1 MKKHVLITAF
11 ICFAFVGCQKRV
23 TSTPFEVIEIELD
36 NATVATSN
44 IFDNLTPIA
53 LETTDSSFID
63 ALASVKL
70 TPKHIFVRTDNTIK
84 QFDRNG
90 RFIKNI
96 GQKGQA
102 GNEYT
107 GITDFIL
114 NEPAKQI
121 DILDRKQKKILTF
134 DYDGNYIK
142 STPIA
147 TSAWQLY
154 KPNSTTT
161 LTYSGNECDVNNTSK
176 FNAYS
181 ENQRDSFFPID
192 EQRSKFLH
200 IHTPRN
206 LYTLINNEAIFFEAF
221 NDTIYRLDKQQASP
235 KYVLSYNGKNL
246 PASFFTEKNYANI
259 MEFFQAFN
267 ARGCVNTTYDVT
279 EGDTKLVFT
288 CYYEGNKHVNIYDK
302 TAQQT
307 QSSKT
312 FTEDILMQN
321 VSLPFDEEDFVLW
334 GSDGEVAFW
343 VQPEWL
349 LENKDR
355 ILSSKLQAITSSL
368 KEDDN
373 PILLVGDIR

>member
-1 MKKHVLITAF
+1 MKKHLLIATIA
-11 ICFAFVGCQKRV
+11 CFAFVGCQKNV
-23 TSTPFEVIEIELD
+23 TPTQFEVIEIELD

-44 IFDNLTPIA
+44 IFDKLTPIA
-53 LETTDSSFID
+53 LETTDSSLID

-70 TPKHIFVRTDNTIK
+70 TPKYIFVRTDNTIK

-90 RFIKNI
+90 SFIKNI

-102 GNEYT
+102 ENEYT
-107 GITDFIL
+107 GITDFIVD
-114 NEPAKQI
+114 EPSKLI
-121 DILDRKQKKILTF
+121 DILDSKQKKILSF

-142 STPIA
+142 SSSIES
-147 TSAWQLY
+147 SARQLHRLDS
-154 KPNSTTT
+154 KTT
-161 LTYSGNECDVNNTSK
+161 LTYSGNECDINNASK
-176 FNAYS
+176 FNVYG

-192 EQRSKFLH
+192 KQRSQFLH
-200 IHTPRN
+200 IYTPRN
-206 LYTLINNEAIFFEAF
+206 FYTTHNDETIFFEAF
-221 NDTIYRLDKQQASP
+221 NDTIYSLDKKQTTP
-235 KYVLSYNGKNL
+235 RYVLSYNGKNL

-267 ARGCVNTTYDVT
+267 ARGCVNTTYDVV
-279 EGDTKLVFT
+279 EGDDRLVFT
-288 CYYEGNKHVNIYDK
+288 CYYEGSKHVNIYDK

-334 GSDGEVAFW
+334 ESDGEVAFW
-343 VQPEWL
+343 VQPTWL

-355 ILSSKLQAITSSL
+355 IRSAELQTIVSKV

-373 PILLVGDIR
+373 PILFVGTIL